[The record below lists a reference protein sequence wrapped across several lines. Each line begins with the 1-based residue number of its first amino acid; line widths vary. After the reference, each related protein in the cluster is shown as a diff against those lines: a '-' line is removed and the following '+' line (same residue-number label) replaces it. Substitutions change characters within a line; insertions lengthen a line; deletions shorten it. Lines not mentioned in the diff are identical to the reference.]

1 MNARLPSLGWP
12 PAAAL
17 GQKASGRPCSGWRD
31 YAPSAVM
38 AVLLAAALGLW
49 GLPGFAGTDYEA
61 EAAEAFGALA
71 AWDLEGFLAVVPAF
85 DDRLAVCA
93 RSPVHA

>member
-1 MNARLPSLGWP
+1 
-12 PAAAL
+12 
-17 GQKASGRPCSGWRD
+17 
-31 YAPSAVM
+31 M
-38 AVLLAAALGLW
+38 AVLLAAALGIW

-85 DDRLAVCA
+85 DDRLAVRA